1 MRYAFFRRYWVKWLF
16 EGANRYEVAVLNFMV
31 TSNHIHLL
39 LLAPESMDGIPHLM
53 QLVAGRTGQEYNKRK
68 HRKGAFWE
76 KRYHATAVQR
86 DEHLVRCLLYM
97 DLNMCRAKV
106 VNHPGEWKDCG
117 YHEIVKPKQRYKII
131 SRKDLAELL
140 NIGEEIL
147 SDQYKLWI
155 DEALRKGSLV
165 RDDIWTTQPAVGNEA
180 YVNEI
185 KSKLGYFV
193 KGLSAKETRECVLKE
208 EPAEYGKECFKEDNT
223 LEWDIFPEL

>member
-1 MRYAFFRRYWVKWLF
+1 MKWLY
-16 EGANRYEVAVLNFMV
+16 EGAKRYEVKVLNFMV

-39 LLAPESMDGIPHLM
+39 VVAPESMEGIPRLM

-106 VNHPGEWKDCG
+106 VKHPGEWKDCG
-117 YHEIVKPKQRYKII
+117 YHEIVKPRQRYKLI
-131 SRKDLAELL
+131 SRTELAELL
-140 NIGEEIL
+140 DIDEEIL
-147 SDQYKLWI
+147 SDQYKRWI
-155 DEALRKGSLV
+155 EEALGKGSLV
-165 RDDIWTTQPAVGNEA
+165 RDDIWTTQPAVGSES
-180 YVNEI
+180 YVNQI
-185 KSKLGYFV
+185 KRKLGYFV
-193 KGLSAKETRECVLKE
+193 KELRAKERGECVFKE
-208 EPAEYGKECFKEDNT
+208 EPAVYGKEKVKEDNT